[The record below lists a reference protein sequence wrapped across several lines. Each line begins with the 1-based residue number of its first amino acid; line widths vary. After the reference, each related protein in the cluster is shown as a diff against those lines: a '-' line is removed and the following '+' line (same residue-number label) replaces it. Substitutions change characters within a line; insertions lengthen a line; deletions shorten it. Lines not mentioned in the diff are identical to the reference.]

1 MSFIEKNL
9 MPNEKI
15 LFRTKKNFIIFL
27 GPALWTLV
35 CLFFLTN
42 SNPMVQKVAF
52 LPLIVALLTWINQG
66 LIYYVSEFAIT
77 NVRVMMREG
86 FFIRHTNDTRLAALA
101 NITVNQSLLGQVLN
115 YGTVFINSFGGESDP
130 FRDINNPTEF
140 QKNLQTEIYN
150 LQKSP
155 L

>member
-15 LFRTKKNFIIFL
+15 IYRTKKNFIIFL
-27 GPALWTLV
+27 APVLWILIS
-35 CLFFLTN
+35 LFFFTN
-42 SNPMVQKVAF
+42 SNPMVQKVAI
-52 LPLIVALLTWINQG
+52 LPLIVALLTGINQW
-66 LIYYVSEFAIT
+66 LMYFVSEFAIT

-101 NITVNQSLLGQVLN
+101 NVTVNQSLVGQVLN
-115 YGTVFINSFGGESDP
+115 YGTIFINSFGGESDP
-130 FRDINNPTEF
+130 FRDIDNPNEF
-140 QKNLQTEIYN
+140 QKKLQTELYN
-150 LQKSP
+150 FQKSP